1 LKKANPSLKTSLAVG
16 GWNLGSA
23 PFTRMVA
30 TAASRQQFATSTVKF
45 LRDHNFDGL
54 DLDWEYPANRG
65 SPAGDK
71 QKFALL
77 LEVVSVT
84 TLKHFL
90 FVGITYI
97 LLTGFGHC

>member
-1 LKKANPSLKTSLAVG
+1 MRVNGAEPKFQPPTAKLVFKLGLA
-16 GWNLGSA
+16 
-23 PFTRMVA
+23 
-30 TAASRQQFATSTVKF
+30 
-45 LRDHNFDGL
+45 
-54 DLDWEYPANRG
+54 LDWEYPANRG

-90 FVGITYI
+90 IVGIAYI
-97 LLTGFGHC
+97 LLMVFGHC

>member
-1 LKKANPSLKTSLAVG
+1 
-16 GWNLGSA
+16 
-23 PFTRMVA
+23 MVA
-30 TAASRQQFATSTVKF
+30 TAASRQEFATSTVKF
-45 LRDHNFDGL
+45 LRDRNFDGL
-54 DLDWEYPANRG
+54 DLDWEYPANGG

-90 FVGITYI
+90 FAGIKYI
-97 LLTGFGHC
+97 EKN

>member
-1 LKKANPSLKTSLAVG
+1 
-16 GWNLGSA
+16 
-23 PFTRMVA
+23 MVA

-77 LEVVSVT
+77 LEVVSIT

-97 LLTGFGHC
+97 LLMVFGHC